1 MLLVI
6 EKVFTPEEAIGFGEQ
21 LADSAWVDGKLSAG
35 SQAASVKTNQHLDDR
50 IDLARDIGNAILGR
64 LNSHPQFVSAAL
76 PNRILP
82 PKFNRYTGGGQYGA
96 HVDSSIMGMPGGG
109 QIRTDL
115 SATLFLSQP
124 DDYEGGEL
132 VIDTRFGAQDVKLEA
147 GDLVLYP
154 STSLHCV
161 NPVLSGARICSV
173 FWIQSLVRDN
183 QQREIL
189 YDLDQSVQSITLDK
203 GPEDEDVSRLTGIYH
218 NLMRCWAST

>member
-6 EKVFTPEEAIGFGEQ
+6 EKVFTCEEALVFGKQ
-21 LADSAWVDGKLSAG
+21 LADSSWVDGKLSAG
-35 SQAASVKTNQHLDDR
+35 SQAAGVKTNQHLDDR
-50 IDLARDIGNAILGR
+50 IDLARGIGNVILDR
-64 LNSHPQFVSAAL
+64 LHAHPQFVSAAL
-76 PNRILP
+76 PSRILP

-96 HVDSSIMGMPGGG
+96 HVDSAIMGMPGGG

-124 DDYEGGEL
+124 EDYDGGEL
-132 VIDTRFGAQDVKLEA
+132 VIDTRFGTQEVKLEA

-161 NPVLSGARICSV
+161 NPVLAGARICSV
-173 FWIQSLVRDN
+173 FWIQSLIRDN

-203 GPEDEDVSRLTGIYH
+203 GSEDEDVSRLTGIYH
-218 NLMRCWAST
+218 NLMRSWAST